1 MWWYV
6 CLPFVLRHSWW
17 SWGIVKLIYLYH
29 IRLVWILWTGHL
41 SYPPCDVRISVEN
54 VLRVG
59 WNTPVLLVGWRL
71 ASPPTSGWPVIDNDI
86 DTHTEEMY
94 TVCYCLMMMM
104 MNNDDI
110 YIYLYII
117 KSIKID
123 THRITFM
130 WFNYIIFTN
139 KSSMSNHYWPW
150 GRKSWPSALLGRS
163 RKNVRKKKKKTPSS
177 EFLCRPNRWAWQFS
191 LSLLLIF
198 CWLRTRCKSS
208 FLSKGFLCTPKKRVE
223 YECLK
228 GRNFD

>member
-150 GRKSWPSALLGRS
+150 GSKSWPSALLGRS
-163 RKNVRKKKKKTPSS
+163 RKNVQKKKKKHRPRSFSVDLIVGLDSSPFPCCWSSVGCAHVARAPSYQRAS
-177 EFLCRPNRWAWQFS
+177 FAHQ
-191 LSLLLIF
+191 
-198 CWLRTRCKSS
+198 KS
-208 FLSKGFLCTPKKRVE
+208 G
-223 YECLK
+223 
-228 GRNFD
+228 